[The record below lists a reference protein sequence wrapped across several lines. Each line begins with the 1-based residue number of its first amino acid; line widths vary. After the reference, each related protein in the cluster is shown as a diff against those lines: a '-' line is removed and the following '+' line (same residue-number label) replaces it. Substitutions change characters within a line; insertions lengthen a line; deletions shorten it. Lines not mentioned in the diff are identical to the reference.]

1 MQPFGYT
8 GYQRDK
14 VAGTYYA
21 QAREY
26 HPGLARFVERD
37 IVKGFTEYP
46 FSLNNYSY
54 CYNSPLILVDNNGLF
69 AHLVVGA
76 IGGGVTQLVSDVFS
90 GKISSVST
98 YIGAITGGA
107 AGGAV
112 LAGTGNV
119 ALAGAIEGGVT
130 GSVTALGNGI
140 EDVVSGKTDM
150 SLDTAKS
157 ILGETLVSGATEGF
171 LGTVAGKGLN
181 KLSKFI
187 KNPIKSLASTTVDKA
202 VDSTIGTMKNKLYKA
217 FGLTGRN
224 SWQSLTRQA
233 YTKLKRGT
241 WTIKSLSLKTWGKM
255 IGVETI
261 DSAAKESISKVRETL
276 KNSLD
281 KINSEELT
289 EEMLN
294 VLKRWTQQISFEN
307 INEMT
312 ACTH

>member
-1 MQPFGYT
+1 M
-8 GYQRDK
+8 
-14 VAGTYYA
+14 
-21 QAREY
+21 
-26 HPGLARFVERD
+26 
-37 IVKGFTEYP
+37 
-46 FSLNNYSY
+46 
-54 CYNSPLILVDNNGLF
+54 
-69 AHLVVGA
+69 
-76 IGGGVTQLVSDVFS
+76 
-90 GKISSVST
+90 
-98 YIGAITGGA
+98 
-107 AGGAV
+107 
-112 LAGTGNV
+112 
-119 ALAGAIEGGVT
+119 
-130 GSVTALGNGI
+130 
-140 EDVVSGKTDM
+140 
-150 SLDTAKS
+150 
-157 ILGETLVSGATEGF
+157 
-171 LGTVAGKGLN
+171 
-181 KLSKFI
+181 
-187 KNPIKSLASTTVDKA
+187 DKA

-255 IGVETI
+255 IGFETI